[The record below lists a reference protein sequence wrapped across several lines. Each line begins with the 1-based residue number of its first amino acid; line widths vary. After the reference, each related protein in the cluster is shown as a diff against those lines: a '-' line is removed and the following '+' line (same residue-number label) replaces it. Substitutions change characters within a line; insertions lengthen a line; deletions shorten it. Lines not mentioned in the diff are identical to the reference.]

1 MLHFAGCSQ
10 SVKHSIHFY
19 CIQAFSSFGPL
30 HTISLQD
37 HVVLLKSVRKKP
49 ETACFHFPLDQ
60 HDKKHAIFIL
70 WRPRTNYSCFLSF
83 LCSITKNTHCNNNPK
98 TMFLV
103 TARLLLQR
111 NFRIRLIKK
120 RENRKS
126 KKSILCSFFQ
136 GKRLILGILS
146 MPNGNKKVYGNCY
159 TMSANNTNTNTDL

>member
-1 MLHFAGCSQ
+1 MLAAVSQ
-10 SVKHSIHFY
+10 SNILYIFIAYKLLAHSALYTQFLYKTMSFY
-19 CIQAFSSFGPL
+19 LSQY
-30 HTISLQD
+30 
-37 HVVLLKSVRKKP
+37 VKKP